1 MAKKCISNCVE
12 PNTPI
17 LNPINLELKFNS
29 NNTNIC
35 ITKPYKENNKLKEY
49 KKNCIKSENPSIEA
63 ITNIM
68 VNPVLQFGSEYI
80 LFFYNINTIND
91 LMKWIYDNLKLD
103 TPLNTILRILNCFLK
118 IQGKNIKKID
128 SKIYSI
134 FHEIYFY
141 RIDKDVDKNYNQ
153 KKFFEVLV
161 KTFKNS
167 FEEEIDLIKFN
178 FFEKFKKN
186 LELYYRK

>member
-80 LFFYNINTIND
+80 LFFYNINTINVNFD
-91 LMKWIYDNLKLD
+91 DVINLESLKKIKIEILNKLD
-103 TPLNTILRILNCFLK
+103 I
-118 IQGKNIKKID
+118 
-128 SKIYSI
+128 
-134 FHEIYFY
+134 
-141 RIDKDVDKNYNQ
+141 IDKNA
-153 KKFFEVLV
+153 FL
-161 KTFKNS
+161 
-167 FEEEIDLIKFN
+167 
-178 FFEKFKKN
+178 
-186 LELYYRK
+186 